1 MVAEHKPR
9 TTRWKLIN
17 SAFQG
22 RAFELVFM
30 YGPANTLEESLGQKM
45 IESVKKQIKF
55 YRRLHGQIK
64 YSLTFGAMMMRELPQ
79 ETYHETFY
87 FRSDERSAVRGEYGI
102 DEEIQD
108 AVEVLRQRVLD
119 LEISQEGSGWSF
131 ESAEVFAI
139 KIFKLG
145 SKKMGKYL
153 AFQPRNTSGNKLK
166 IHLQNTVNVKN
177 EDDMCVLYNIVLSVF
192 GANIVGNPEEPRNLK
207 RYISKINYKNVH
219 FPVEE
224 PDLLTLE
231 TNNKTE
237 LNIAINVWRFL
248 SIGHIEPFFISRNI
262 SAGHVNCDML
272 LIEGKTS
279 PGQEQTSHLVHIKNR
294 AALFRP
300 CYGTGQQKR
309 LHPFFCPSCKL
320 FRTESMAKM
329 DQHYKRCSNH
339 DYVEKILP
347 PAVDDYIPNGNIVPL
362 PSSYRTSPP
371 ILRGFMDF
379 ETLHVKPPP
388 DFCRICHSTL
398 QGLNCNNN
406 IDIFCRHTQKKQT
419 FQMSQLPAICF
430 SLLIVDQNNEKIYE
444 RYYEGSDA
452 AREFTRLNNIGH

>member
-1 MVAEHKPR
+1 
-9 TTRWKLIN
+9 
-17 SAFQG
+17 
-22 RAFELVFM
+22 
-30 YGPANTLEESLGQKM
+30 
-45 IESVKKQIKF
+45 
-55 YRRLHGQIK
+55 
-64 YSLTFGAMMMRELPQ
+64 
-79 ETYHETFY
+79 
-87 FRSDERSAVRGEYGI
+87 
-102 DEEIQD
+102 
-108 AVEVLRQRVLD
+108 
-119 LEISQEGSGWSF
+119 
-131 ESAEVFAI
+131 
-139 KIFKLG
+139 
-145 SKKMGKYL
+145 MG
-153 AFQPRNTSGNKLK
+153 
-166 IHLQNTVNVKN
+166 
-177 EDDMCVLYNIVLSVF
+177 
-192 GANIVGNPEEPRNLK
+192 
-207 RYISKINYKNVH
+207 
-219 FPVEE
+219 
-224 PDLLTLE
+224 
-231 TNNKTE
+231 
-237 LNIAINVWRFL
+237 
-248 SIGHIEPFFISRNI
+248 ISRNI

-452 AREFTRLNNIGH
+452 AREFTRLIIREEAFFADYIDQNAKMKMTEEDVLDFEASTNCLCGKVFGPQAPKCRDHDHYSGEYRGALCMGCNLNRRNQLFIPLYW